1 MSGKS
6 PEPLGPAGKAVVE
19 NISRLRRERGL
30 SAETLSELTN
40 KAGRRI
46 AAIGIRRIER
56 GQRSVPID
64 DLCVLAEVCGVPP
77 EALYDVK
84 AAEGYRL
91 DCLRWLLA

>member
-1 MSGKS
+1 MSGKTT
-6 PEPLGPAGKAVVE
+6 EPLGPAGKAVVD
-19 NISRLRRERGL
+19 NISRLRRERRI
-30 SAETLSELTN
+30 SMEMLSELTN

-46 AAIGIRRIER
+46 PVIGIRRIER

-64 DLCVLAEVCGVPP
+64 DLCVLAEVFGVPP